1 MNQKIKIHSKILI
14 IIGFILILLL
24 NFCYFFPTIRDGLY
38 CKHDTLVETLNLIA
52 KWIQYIGIAGGILFV
67 IISQYKDKNYY
78 NGIKIAILV
87 AIIIPLVLLL
97 CTYFVQK
104 YDSNND
110 NCTLGT
116 NWKEIPT
123 FNP

>member
-1 MNQKIKIHSKILI
+1 MKQKIKIHSKLLI
-14 IIGFILILLL
+14 IFGFILILLL
-24 NFCYFFPTIRDGLY
+24 NFCYFFPPIRDGSY

-52 KWIQYIGIAGGILFV
+52 KWIQYIGIAGGIIFV

-97 CTYFVQK
+97 CTYSVQM

-110 NCTLGT
+110 NCTLGE
-116 NWKEIPT
+116 NWKEVST
-123 FNP
+123 YNP